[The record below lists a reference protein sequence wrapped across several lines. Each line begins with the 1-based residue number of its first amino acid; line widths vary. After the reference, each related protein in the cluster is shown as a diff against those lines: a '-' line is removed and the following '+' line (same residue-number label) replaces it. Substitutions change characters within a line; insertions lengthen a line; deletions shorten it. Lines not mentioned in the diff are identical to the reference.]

1 MENRIYCI
9 YNKLSQRYGDC
20 YCFASDA
27 LAVRRLPM
35 APMYKGVIDEIEI
48 CRVASIDIET
58 GLVTSEPPVRIAI
71 PDDILASCKPV
82 QVSSSPSEQQSNS

>member
-1 MENRIYCI
+1 MKNNLYCI

-58 GLVTSEPPVRIAI
+58 GLVTSEAPVRIAI
-71 PDDILASCKPV
+71 PDDILAACEPAPV
-82 QVSSSPSEQQSNS
+82 ASVPVDQQSNS